1 MSDEPS
7 AFAQQLMAEIV
18 AGREVTLSEREL
30 FRLSEYERSALGKAA
45 GKRGYTEWR
54 HEALRAIRVS
64 PPTPSGE

>member
-30 FRLSEYERSALGKAA
+30 FALSEYERRVLGKAA
-45 GKRGYTEWR
+45 RKRGYAEWW